1 MKIDLISQNKKKIKN
16 IELLSSIFEVPINE
30 TLIHEVVT
38 SFLTNARSGTK
49 SQKNRSSARGG
60 GAKPWRQKG
69 TGRARA
75 GTIRSPLWVGG
86 GKAFAAKNKTYHK
99 KINKKVL
106 KSALKSIFSALA
118 KENRLIVIDEI
129 TIEEPKTKFMIGL
142 LKTLELESVLILLK
156 EIDINIKLAS
166 RNIPNVEVISL
177 DKMNPVNLIR
187 FDYVLMDSK
196 VLTEIESTLQ

>member
-1 MKIDLISQNKKKIKN
+1 MKIDLISQNKEKIKN
-16 IELLSSIFEVPINE
+16 IELTSSIFEVPVNE

-38 SFLTNARSGTK
+38 SFLTNARAGTK
-49 SQKNRSSARGG
+49 AQKNRSTARGG
-60 GAKPWRQKG
+60 GVKPWRQKG

-86 GKAFAAKNKTYHK
+86 GKAFASKNKTYHK
-99 KINKKVL
+99 KINKKAF

-129 TIEEPKTKFMIGL
+129 TIEQPKTKLMIGFL
-142 LKTLELESVLILLK
+142 EKLELENVLIILK
-156 EIDINIKLAS
+156 EVDINIKLAS

-187 FDYVLMDSK
+187 FDFVLMDSN
-196 VLTEIESTLQ
+196 VLVEIESKLQ